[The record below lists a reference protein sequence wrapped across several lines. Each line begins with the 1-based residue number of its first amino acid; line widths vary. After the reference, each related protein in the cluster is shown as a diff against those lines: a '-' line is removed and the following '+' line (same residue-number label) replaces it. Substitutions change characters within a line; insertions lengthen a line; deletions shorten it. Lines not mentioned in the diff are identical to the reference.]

1 MNNNTSNN
9 FNSGESESNLLI
21 SFLGAAQYKPSGYHY
36 SELNQT
42 VFCKYGATAFLY
54 YIQHYH
60 NVQIDK
66 IMICGTKSSF
76 WTDLPDYLAETAELI
91 FDTSPDYE
99 SIRNSL
105 SAIKTQPFFKEL
117 QKLITENLNSTA
129 DNSEQFQ
136 ILLKELED
144 NINAAVGSAGKN
156 FRFIIHAEEFSSYDS
171 QVELLNKIKNSDLM
185 SSRPNIYLDITYG
198 LRIMPFMVFI
208 SFQSLCYTE
217 NLKIRKICYS
227 PEVMPKTEPLDRL
240 SFLEK
245 IKNRLRYLRETD
257 NELYQ
262 SKLQQIN
269 AVLPSSN
276 RGKNTQTPV
285 KIKQTE
291 CCFLDSV
298 YSLLKDASMLSR
310 FNVTADPAVFS
321 EIFHDKMSSDNVT
334 TAEILREISFYL
346 NICDYQKAAELISSN
361 NDKIT
366 AEIKNPQLA
375 AVLKNSF
382 KWGVNFA
389 KNSQNRG
396 NQCVALKMLSAM
408 NLQCYD
414 YVHAVN
420 SCYAAID
427 EYQFPCPG
435 QDRQDKLEQRN
446 RIKKE
451 YPAFKEFIDLF
462 RAMFIHLKDNTANLE
477 NPDTRIS
484 RILNSA
490 DGGRLDEQHLREQLL
505 DHFASLDVKPK
516 KTKDSVSHVMFSFI
530 GSGDYG
536 HTSYIYT
543 DPFHREI
550 HDYDIDNSAVIGISL
565 AKKILSV
572 DAADERK
579 LTKLVVC
586 GTRTSNWSRILAAL
600 SEEFFEPLKQENQD
614 VYRKYCVLQSEIEKS
629 VSDDLNASG
638 SISHASVCSINKFFL
653 EIRDILHFQIIFA
666 VTGDDI
672 SSSDTQHAILQ
683 CILDNVDF
691 NDQVSFDITHCYR
704 IIPIISLCA
713 VLYLK
718 ALKNIT
724 VQHIF
729 YGDVPLEKDF
739 NSLNGLKKSQ
749 LGSDSDFTDLKNR
762 IEEILADC
770 PYEKLLAGQVYD
782 MRNLAKLLEYSSS
795 INEFIST
802 RNLQF
807 LQPLIKV
814 ELRKRDY
821 ENYVNFCNGIILD
834 SLSLFTAAAEKLN
847 PAVEKIRE
855 GINDPVLKTVES
867 AIYSGLEWIDDA
879 GKGRFDLIMTKKARN
894 YILNNRFAEA
904 SNCLYQ
910 AMVEQATQIKNIIF
924 SNFPNNIELTESAV
938 KAKDCCDPLIK
949 NIADALNSKL
959 GELKNPGKYNL
970 INIFA
975 ASKKKDEGLFNRAI
989 SSICYI
995 TVRKP
1000 WGFIQE
1006 LRNLTVHHNKQGND
1020 EIQNYKLK
1028 EILSLPE
1035 ANQVSV
1041 LKKHL
1046 LNTVIPEIESIGNL
1060 FFSELHDDKQK

>member
-1 MNNNTSNN
+1 MLNTNL
-9 FNSGESESNLLI
+9 GESSSNLLI
-21 SFLGAAQYKPSGYHY
+21 SFLGAGKYNLSGYHY

-42 VFCKYGATAFLY
+42 VSCRYGATAFLY

-66 IMICGTKSSF
+66 IMICGTRSSS

-105 SAIKTQPFFKEL
+105 SAIKAQPFFKEL

-136 ILLKELED
+136 ILLKEFED
-144 NINAAVGSAGKN
+144 NINAAVGSAGKT

-171 QVELLNKIKNSDLM
+171 QVELLNKIKDSDLM

-262 SKLQQIN
+262 SKLQQIKD
-269 AVLPSSN
+269 VLPSSN
-276 RGKNTQTPV
+276 RGINTQTPV
-285 KIKQTE
+285 KIRQTE

-310 FNVTADPAVFS
+310 FNVTADPAVFCKM
-321 EIFHDKMSSDNVT
+321 FNKKMSSDNVP
-334 TAEILREISFYL
+334 TAEILGEISFYL

-420 SCYAAID
+420 SCYTAMD
-427 EYQFPCPG
+427 EYEFPMG
-435 QDRQDKLEQRN
+435 SFS
-446 RIKKE
+446 KE
-451 YPAFKEFIDLF
+451 EKRKRMKQNYPAFDDFIELY
-462 RAMFIHLKDNTANLE
+462 RAMFIHLKDNTANLK
-477 NPDTRIS
+477 NPNTRIS

-516 KTKDSVSHVMFSFI
+516 KTKDSVSHVMLSFI

-572 DAADERK
+572 DATDERK

-600 SEEFFEPLKQENQD
+600 SEEFFEPLKQEIPD

-749 LGSDSDFTDLKNR
+749 LGRDSDFTDLKNR

-834 SLSLFTAAAEKLN
+834 SMSLFTAAAEKLN

-924 SNFPNNIELTESAV
+924 SNYPNNIELTESAV
-938 KAKDCCDPLIK
+938 KTKDGCDPLIK

-959 GELKNPGKYNL
+959 SGLKNPGKYNL
-970 INIFA
+970 LNIFT
-975 ASKKKDEGLFNRAI
+975 ASKKKDELQFNNAV

-1006 LRNLTVHHNKQGND
+1006 LRNLTVHHNKQGSD

-1041 LKKHL
+1041 LKRHL
-1046 LNTVIPEIESIGNL
+1046 LNTVIPEIENAGNK
-1060 FFSELHDDKQK
+1060 FFPEKNED